1 MTDNPEKHGDGC
13 VDSIVSAEY
22 HSLAM
27 DEAPGPLNRA
37 VLHSS
42 RKALGNRLSTHWQS
56 AWFRPVASAA
66 VIVLSLAVILEI
78 NDASNPESSSSLVEE
93 TIQLENSPDIFREAA
108 EGAAGQL
115 RDAEAEASRAAQ
127 NSSQADVP
135 ATDTAMGND
144 QTTLLPVEQR
154 CDVDQRSATASW
166 WRCIESL
173 ENRGSSALA
182 EQELAALL
190 RTYPA
195 FVEPGQ

>member
-13 VDSIVSAEY
+13 VDSIVAAEY
-22 HSLAM
+22 HRLAT
-27 DEAPGPLNRA
+27 DEAPDSLNRA

-42 RKALGNRLSTHWQS
+42 RKVPGNRLSSHWQS
-56 AWFRPVASAA
+56 AWFRPVAGAA
-66 VIVLSLAVILEI
+66 VIALSLAVILEI
-78 NDASNPESSSSLVEE
+78 NDASDPESASSLGDE
-93 TIQLENSPDIFREAA
+93 TILLENSPDIFRAAA
-108 EGAAGQL
+108 EGATGQL

-135 ATDTAMGND
+135 ATDTAMGNAE
-144 QTTLLPVEQR
+144 TTLLPVEQG

-166 WRCIESL
+166 WRCIQSL
-173 ENRGSSALA
+173 ERRGSSALA